1 MVQTDIIIKGRLGI
15 IGYKIFSGFM
25 CGTNV
30 LDKDGV
36 SAAVVAAEMASYLAD
51 QGISLKQQL
60 GNIYDK

>member
-1 MVQTDIIIKGRLGI
+1 MYLYIYYCTLCP
-15 IGYKIFSGFM
+15 GFM

-51 QGISLKQQL
+51 QDISLKQQL
-60 GNIYDK
+60 ANIYDK